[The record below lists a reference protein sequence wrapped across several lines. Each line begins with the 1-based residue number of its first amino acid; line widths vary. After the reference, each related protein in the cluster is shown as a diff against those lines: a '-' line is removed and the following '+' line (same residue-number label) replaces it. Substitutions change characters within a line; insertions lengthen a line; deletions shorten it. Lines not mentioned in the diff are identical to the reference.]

1 MQPKEQELVGA
12 NPTDAF
18 ISGGKQ
24 GFPAGFGTV
33 EGLSVCLQTESKEL
47 VGRERRRSQKRTE
60 GREGVLGM
68 SGLGGKKKE
77 TGQGR

>member
-18 ISGGKQ
+18 ISRGKQ
-24 GFPAGFGTV
+24 GFPAGFGPV

-47 VGRERRRSQKRTE
+47 VGRERRCLQEKRTE
-60 GREGVLGM
+60 GCEGVSGM
-68 SGLGGKKKE
+68 SGLGGKRKE
-77 TGQGR
+77 TG